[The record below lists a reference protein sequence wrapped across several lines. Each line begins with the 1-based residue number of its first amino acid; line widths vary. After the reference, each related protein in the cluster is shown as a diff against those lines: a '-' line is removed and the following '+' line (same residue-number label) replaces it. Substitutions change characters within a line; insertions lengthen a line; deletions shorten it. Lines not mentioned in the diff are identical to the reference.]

1 MGVLAAHDPEKR
13 ARDLIGDGNRLLEMI
28 VRKNNVATA

>member
-13 ARDLIGDGNRLLEMI
+13 ARDLIEGGKRFSEMI
-28 VRKNNVATA
+28 MRKNNVATA

>member
-1 MGVLAAHDPEKR
+1 MGGLAAHDPEKR
-13 ARDLIGDGNRLLEMI
+13 ALDLIGGGKRFSEMI

>member
-13 ARDLIGDGNRLLEMI
+13 TRDLIGGGNRFSEMI